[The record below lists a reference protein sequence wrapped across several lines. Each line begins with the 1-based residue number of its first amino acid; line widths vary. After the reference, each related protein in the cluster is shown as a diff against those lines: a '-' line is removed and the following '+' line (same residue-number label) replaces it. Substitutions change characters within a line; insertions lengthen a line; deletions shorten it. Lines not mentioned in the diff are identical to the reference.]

1 LLQYTTMFKT
11 KNILPLVLCLSLGFT
26 ACNQQH
32 ANHETASGQ
41 NLEKVFKDY
50 YEERLALYP
59 IEATSNGDSRY
70 DDKFY
75 ADFTDSY
82 RDKLAA
88 FYNKYKQ
95 AIEKIDRSKLDTKT
109 QIDYDCFVYDI
120 NQSLESFKFHSN
132 YMPLGQIGG
141 AHLMF
146 AQMGSGSSIQP
157 FKTVKDYDN
166 WLKRMDA
173 FGPYMDSVIVY
184 FQKGV
189 TSHWVLPKVLVAKMI
204 PQMRSMQTN
213 NVQTSIFYKPILNFP
228 KDFSA
233 ADKERLQK
241 AYSEKITTVV
251 EPAYKKVGDY
261 LEKEYLSLA
270 RNTSGVWDLP
280 DGKAFYDFCVHQ
292 GTSTNMTADEI
303 YNLGLSEVARI
314 KGEMEGIKTTTGFKG
329 DLKAFFNYL
338 DTDKK
343 FTPFTT
349 NAQILQA
356 YHDVYTRMQP
366 QLKKLFI
373 NTPKTPFEIRE
384 VEAFRAKSASSEY
397 NPGSPDG
404 SRPGI
409 FYVLILDPKKYN
421 VVAEQ
426 MESLFLHE
434 AIPGHHYQ
442 ISLQQEDTSLP
453 DFRRFSFG
461 YNAYI
466 EGWALYCESL
476 GKELGL
482 YTDPYQYM
490 GALGAEMHRAIRLVV
505 DAGMHSKKMTREE
518 AIKYMMDNEQINEEG
533 ATIEIERYMNWPG
546 QALGY
551 KIGSL
556 TIARLRKEATEKMGK
571 DFNIAAFHNEVLKY
585 GCMPLNVLEQHI
597 HRWEEKK

>member
-1 LLQYTTMFKT
+1 M
-11 KNILPLVLCLSLGFT
+11 LPLVLSLSLGFT
-26 ACNQQH
+26 ACNQ
-32 ANHETASGQ
+32 NGKT
-41 NLEKVFKDY
+41 NEKKADPALAEIFRHY
-50 YEERLALYP
+50 YEERLILFP
-59 IEATSNGDSRY
+59 IDATTNGDNRY
-70 DDKFY
+70 NDKLY

-95 AIEKIDRSKLDTKT
+95 EIGKINRADLSTEE

-120 NQSLESFKFHSN
+120 DQSLEAFKFHSN

-141 AHLMF
+141 FHLLF

-157 FKTVKDYDN
+157 FKTVTDYDN
-166 WLKRMDA
+166 WLKRMES
-173 FGPYMDSVIVY
+173 FGPYMDSVVTY

-189 TSHWVLPKVLVAKMI
+189 NTHWVLPKALVLKML
-204 PQMRSMQTN
+204 PQMEGMQVN
-213 NVQTSIFYKPILNFP
+213 DIKTSIFYQPVLNFP
-228 KDFSA
+228 KDFSQ
-233 ADKERLQK
+233 ADKDRLQK
-241 AYSEKITTVV
+241 EYTAAITDIVI
-251 EPAYKKVGDY
+251 PSYKKVGDY
-261 LEKEYLSLA
+261 LKNEYLPQA
-270 RNTSGVWDLP
+270 RSTSGVWDLP
-280 DGKAFYDFCVHQ
+280 GGADYYNFCVHQ

-303 YNLGLSEVARI
+303 YKLGLSEVARI
-314 KGEMEGIKTTTGFKG
+314 KAEMETVKNNTGFKG
-329 DLKAFFNYL
+329 DLKSFFTYL
-338 DTDKK
+338 DTAKQ
-343 FTPFTT
+343 FTPYTT
-349 NAQILQA
+349 DSQILSA
-356 YHDVYTRMQP
+356 YHDIYNRMQP
-366 QLKKLFI
+366 QLKKLFV
-373 NTPKTPFEIRE
+373 NTPKTPFEIRQ

-442 ISLQQEDTSLP
+442 ISLQQEDTGLP
-453 DFRRFSFG
+453 EFRRFAFG

-505 DAGMHSKKMTREE
+505 DAGMHSRKMTREE
-518 AIKYMMDNEQINEEG
+518 AIRYMMDNEQINEEG

-551 KIGSL
+551 KIGSI
-556 TIARLRKEATEKMGK
+556 TIARLRKECAEKTGSK
-571 DFNIAAFHNEVLKY
+571 FNIAAFHDEVLKY

-597 HRWEEKK
+597 RSWEGK

>member
-1 LLQYTTMFKT
+1 MLNAKSM
-11 KNILPLVLCLSLGFT
+11 LPLLLSLSLGFT
-26 ACNQQH
+26 ACNP
-32 ANHETASGQ
+32 NTKTSENASGTA
-41 NLEKVFKDY
+41 LEEIFKNY
-50 YEERLALYP
+50 YQERLTFFP
-59 IEATSNGDSRY
+59 VDATANGDNRFN
-70 DDKFY
+70 DKLY

-82 RDKLAA
+82 RDKLAV
-88 FYNKYKQ
+88 FYNRYKQ
-95 AIEKIDRSKLDTKT
+95 EIAKVNRAGLTTKE
-109 QIDYDCFVYDI
+109 QVDYDCFVYDI

-141 AHLMF
+141 FHLWF
-146 AQMGSGSSIQP
+146 AQMGSGTSIQP
-157 FKTVKDYDN
+157 FKTVADYDN
-166 WLKRMDA
+166 WLKRMQA

-184 FQKGV
+184 FEKGV
-189 TSHWVLPKVLVAKMI
+189 NSSWVLPKVLVSKII
-204 PQMRSMQTN
+204 PQMEGMQTSDIT
-213 NVQTSIFYKPILNFP
+213 TSIFYKPIQSFP
-228 KDFSA
+228 KDFST
-233 ADKERLQK
+233 ADKERLK
-241 AYSEKITTVV
+241 RDFTTAITDIVM
-251 EPAYKKVGDY
+251 PAYKKVGDY
-261 LEKEYLSLA
+261 LKNEYLPKA

-280 DGKAFYDFCVHQ
+280 DGENFYNFCVHQ

-314 KGEMEGIKTTTGFKG
+314 RGEMEKVKYSTGFKG
-329 DLKAFFNYL
+329 DLKSFFNYL
-338 DTDKK
+338 DTAKK
-343 FTPFTT
+343 FTPYTT
-349 NAQILQA
+349 DSQILNA
-356 YHDVYTRMQP
+356 YHDIYGRMQP
-366 QLKKLFI
+366 QLKKLFV
-373 NTPKTPFEIRE
+373 NTPKTPFEIRQ

-409 FYVLILDPKKYN
+409 FYVLILDPKEYN

-442 ISLQQEDTSLP
+442 ISLQQEDTGLP
-453 DFRRFSFG
+453 DFRRFAFG

-518 AIKYMMDNEQINEEG
+518 AIKYMMENEQINEEG

-551 KIGSL
+551 KIGSI
-556 TIARLRKEATEKMGK
+556 TIARLRKECTEKMGK
-571 DFNIAAFHNEVLKY
+571 HFSISAFHNEVLKY
-585 GCMPLNVLEQHI
+585 GCMPLNVLEQRI
-597 HRWEEKK
+597 HSWATK